1 MQGLARTIHQ
11 DSCWWDGSWRNR
23 RGRCYAYCG
32 LRGSQRIGP
41 WRVSPIQKVRAMPR
55 ISTPHTAT
63 QLAFPR
69 IPSSSLSLFALFI
82 ILSVWPPVAL
92 AEVRVV
98 TAQGEHRM
106 GDRDTRED
114 AIRLAT
120 EAAKRN
126 ALEQVAVYLESITI
140 VDGLDVTKDEI
151 RTYTA
156 GLVLV
161 LEQETNTTLDGDTI
175 VVRTDLVAQI
185 DTEEVGHAIAALRE
199 NEDARHQ
206 LVALQ
211 QENDQLQQDLDAAN
225 QALAQASTAEQTQ
238 QATQQRQDILNRV
251 QSNAIVS
258 QAWTD
263 WVLVSPAVYPYPW
276 VGLAQTQ
283 ALLNVARGLY
293 PTSPHVQ
300 VAQEVI
306 TTRQPPSPPQ
316 PPAPPAPGTKQPT
329 MPSHQ
334 FTPAPGSQT
343 VPRTLNEITQNTP
356 TAPPYIDNQPGV
368 IHQKPPSTGSRTLT
382 DVRQLNPFLP
392 SPGVAPPVSQQTP
405 IPGSRSAR
413 ALQQFMQ
420 PPQAAAGT
428 PPAARRFPPTMNQIH
443 PPTFQQV
450 PRVPSQIAPH
460 GFGGGR
466 HPGGNGRGGG
476 GGRGGER
483 GR

>member
-1 MQGLARTIHQ
+1 MPDIFTPQAP
-11 DSCWWDGSWRNR
+11 NR
-23 RGRCYAYCG
+23 
-32 LRGSQRIGP
+32 
-41 WRVSPIQKVRAMPR
+41 V
-55 ISTPHTAT
+55 
-63 QLAFPR
+63 AFPR
-69 IPSSSLSLFALFI
+69 IPSPSLSLFALFV
-82 ILSVWPPVAL
+82 ILPVWPAATL

-98 TAQGEHRM
+98 TAQGEYRM

-120 EAAKRN
+120 ETAKRN

-185 DTEEVGHAIAALRE
+185 DTEEVRQAIAALRE

-238 QATQQRQDILNRV
+238 QAAQQRQDILNRV
-251 QSNAIVS
+251 QSNAMVS

-263 WVLVSPAVYPYPW
+263 WVLVSPAVYPSRW
-276 VGLAQTQ
+276 VGSAQIQ
-283 ALLNVARGLY
+283 ALLNVAQGLY

-300 VAQEVI
+300 VAQQVI
-306 TTRQPPSPPQ
+306 TTRQPPAPPQ
-316 PPAPPAPGTKQPT
+316 PPVPPAPGMRQPT
-329 MPSHQ
+329 MPRHEI
-334 FTPAPGSQT
+334 TPAPGSSQT
-343 VPRTLNEITQNTP
+343 VPRTLNEITHNTP
-356 TAPPYIDNQPGV
+356 TTPPHFSNQPAV
-368 IHQKPPSTGSRTLT
+368 IHQIPPSTGSRTLT

-392 SPGVAPPVSQQTP
+392 PPSAVPPAVQQTP
-405 IPGSRSAR
+405 MPGSRSAR
-413 ALQQFMQ
+413 ALQQFLQ
-420 PPQAAAGT
+420 PRQAEAGVS
-428 PPAARRFPPTMNQIH
+428 PATRGLPPTMHQIH
-443 PPTFQQV
+443 PPTLQQV
-450 PRVPSQIAPH
+450 PRMPHQIGPR
-460 GFGGGR
+460 GFSDGGHHGGG
-466 HPGGNGRGGG
+466 GRGGG
-476 GGRGGER
+476 GGGGGRDGGGGR

>member
-1 MQGLARTIHQ
+1 MPQI
-11 DSCWWDGSWRNR
+11 
-23 RGRCYAYCG
+23 
-32 LRGSQRIGP
+32 
-41 WRVSPIQKVRAMPR
+41 SP
-55 ISTPHTAT
+55 PHTIA
-63 QLAFPR
+63 QLVFPR
-69 IPSSSLSLFALFI
+69 TPSPSMRLFALCV
-82 ILSVWPPVAL
+82 ILSVWPAVTL

-120 EAAKRN
+120 ETAKRN

-175 VVRTDLVAQI
+175 VVSTDLVAQI
-185 DTEEVGHAIAALRE
+185 DTEEVRQAIAALRE

-238 QATQQRQDILNRV
+238 QAAQQRQDILNRV
-251 QSNAIVS
+251 QSNAMVS

-263 WVLVSPAVYPYPW
+263 WVFVSPAVYPSRW
-276 VGLAQTQ
+276 VGPAQIQ
-283 ALLNVARGLY
+283 ALLNVAQGLY
-293 PTSPHVQ
+293 STSPHVQ
-300 VAQEVI
+300 VAQQVI
-306 TTRQPPSPPQ
+306 TTRQP
-316 PPAPPAPGTKQPT
+316 A
-329 MPSHQ
+329 
-334 FTPAPGSQT
+334 APGSQT
-343 VPRTLNEITQNTP
+343 VPRTLNEITYNTP
-356 TAPPYIDNQPGV
+356 TAPPHIGNQPGV
-368 IHQKPPSTGSRTLT
+368 IYQVPPSTGSRTLT

-392 SPGVAPPVSQQTP
+392 PPNAAPPVSQQTP

-413 ALQQFMQ
+413 ALQQFLQ
-420 PPQAAAGT
+420 PPQAEAGV
-428 PPAARRFPPTMNQIH
+428 PPAARQFPPTIIQIH
-443 PPTFQQV
+443 PPLPQHV
-450 PRVPSQIAPH
+450 PRVPYQIAPR
-460 GFGGGR
+460 GFGGGG
-466 HPGGNGRGGG
+466 HHGGAGQGG
-476 GGRGGER
+476 GGRGR
-483 GR
+483 

>member
-1 MQGLARTIHQ
+1 MPDIFTPQAP
-11 DSCWWDGSWRNR
+11 NR
-23 RGRCYAYCG
+23 VAVP
-32 LRGSQRIGP
+32 L
-41 WRVSPIQKVRAMPR
+41 
-55 ISTPHTAT
+55 
-63 QLAFPR
+63 
-69 IPSSSLSLFALFI
+69 IPSPSLSLFTLFV
-82 ILSVWPPVAL
+82 ILSVWPAVTL

-98 TAQGEHRM
+98 TAQGEYRM

-161 LEQETNTTLDGDTI
+161 LEQETNTTLDEDII

-185 DTEEVGHAIAALRE
+185 DTDDVRQSIAALRE

-225 QALAQASTAEQTQ
+225 QALAQASTTEEAQ
-238 QATQQRQDILNRV
+238 QAAQQRHDILNRV
-251 QSNAIVS
+251 QSNAMVS

-263 WVLVSPAVYPYPW
+263 WVLVSPAVYSFSW
-276 VGLAQTQ
+276 VELAQIQ
-283 ALLNVARGLY
+283 ALLNAAHGLY

-300 VAQEVI
+300 VAQQVI
-306 TTRQPPSPPQ
+306 TTRPPPPPPPPQ
-316 PPAPPAPGTKQPT
+316 PPVPPAPWTRQRT
-329 MPSHQ
+329 MPSHRI
-334 FTPAPGSQT
+334 TPAPGSQT
-343 VPRTLNEITQNTP
+343 VPRMLNEITHNTP
-356 TAPPYIDNQPGV
+356 TAPPHIGNQPGV
-368 IHQKPPSTGSRTLT
+368 IHQLPPSMGSETLT

-392 SPGVAPPVSQQTP
+392 PPSAAPPVSQQTP

-413 ALQQFMQ
+413 ALQQFLQ
-420 PPQAAAGT
+420 PQAAAGA
-428 PPAARRFPPTMNQIH
+428 PPATRGLPPTMHQIH
-443 PPTFQQV
+443 PPTLQHV
-450 PRVPSQIAPH
+450 PHVPNQIAPR
-460 GFGGGR
+460 GFGGSR
-466 HPGGNGRGGG
+466 QSGG
-476 GGRGGER
+476 GGRGGGGQ